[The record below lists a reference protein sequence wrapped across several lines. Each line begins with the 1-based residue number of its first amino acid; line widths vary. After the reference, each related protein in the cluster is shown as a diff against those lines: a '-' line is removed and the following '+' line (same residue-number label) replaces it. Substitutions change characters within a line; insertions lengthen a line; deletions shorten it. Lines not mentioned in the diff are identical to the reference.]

1 MSRPLV
7 PGLVAEGD
15 TDEIFLGIVISR
27 QLRELTWTSGRCA
40 VDVEPTEIG
49 PCRSIREQDR
59 VAKALADLANDCH
72 VLFVHNDHRER
83 RKAESVLGLL
93 TVPVVGLIPVKET
106 EAWLLADRQVWS
118 GLKGSDLR
126 PLPHSPAEVER
137 IADPK
142 QVLDRV
148 TARQSCSIRDH
159 FEYIGR
165 NIDLDVLGQVPAYA
179 AWVAETANVLKGLGF
194 L

>member
-7 PGLVAEGD
+7 PGLVAEGE
-15 TDEIFLGIVISR
+15 TDEVFLGLVIFR

-40 VDVEPTEIG
+40 VDVEPTEIAS
-49 PCRSIREQDR
+49 CRSIREEAR
-59 VAKALADLANDCH
+59 VVEALTELGGDCH

-83 RKAESVLGLL
+83 RKMEAVRDGLSL
-93 TVPVVGLIPVKET
+93 PVIGLVPVKET
-106 EAWLLADRQVWS
+106 EARLLADRKVWS
-118 GLKGSDLR
+118 RLKGIDLR
-126 PLPHSPAEVER
+126 PLPATPRDVEK
-137 IADPK
+137 ISDPK
-142 QVLDRV
+142 KALDQVV
-148 TARQSCSIRDH
+148 TQQNWPVRDY

-179 AWVAETANVLKGLGF
+179 AWVAETKNLLKGLGY